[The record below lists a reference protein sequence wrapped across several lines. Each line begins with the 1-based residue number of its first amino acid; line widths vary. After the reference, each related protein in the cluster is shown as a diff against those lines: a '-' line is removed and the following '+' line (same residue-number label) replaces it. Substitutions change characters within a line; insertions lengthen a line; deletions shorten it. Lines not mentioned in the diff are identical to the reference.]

1 MRRKAM
7 HQSTQFTE
15 FKSPLGLL
23 LLASR
28 AEALAGL
35 YFEEHKPKPRRD
47 GSWRRDAGPFKTAR
61 EQLEAYFAGDLV
73 EFDLPTSLEGT
84 DFQRRVWNSLR
95 RIPIGETCTYSHVA
109 KRVKRP
115 TAVRA
120 VGAAIGRNPISI
132 VIPCHRVIGSDGT
145 LTGYAGGMDRKQWL
159 LRHEASVRLRT
170 VVGRPS
176 QAVRSGRRPGKAVPR
191 GVFG

>member
-1 MRRKAM
+1 M
-7 HQSTQFTE
+7 TETTCFTE

-28 AEALAGL
+28 AGALTGL
-35 YFEEHKPKPRRD
+35 YFEGHKPHPRRD
-47 GSWRRDAGPFKTAR
+47 GIWRRDDGPFKTAR

-73 EFDLPTSLEGT
+73 EFELRTALEGT
-84 DFQRRVWNSLR
+84 DFQKSVWSSLR
-95 RIPIGETCTYSHVA
+95 RIPLGKTDTYSQVA

-132 VIPCHRVIGSDGT
+132 VLPCHRVIGSDGT
-145 LTGYAGGMDRKQWL
+145 LTGYAGGTDRKQWL
-159 LRHEASVRLRT
+159 LRHEASVRLHHPARL
-170 VVGRPS
+170 VVR
-176 QAVRSGRRPGKAVPR
+176 
-191 GVFG
+191 